1 MVDREKKY
9 SENLAGCRKSIQRTK
24 DLIEYH
30 KKMLK
35 SLEGKEKELIEKLER
50 EKFSGFYKL
59 LNQKGYDIDAF
70 KSAVESG
77 DFDSRFAECPETT
90 ELEDKETTEQE
101 NSDTPAIEKDSN
113 VKERLTDENER
124 NALRAD

>member
-35 SLEGKEKELIEKLER
+35 SIEGKEK
-50 EKFSGFYKL
+50 
-59 LNQKGYDIDAF
+59 
-70 KSAVESG
+70 
-77 DFDSRFAECPETT
+77 
-90 ELEDKETTEQE
+90 
-101 NSDTPAIEKDSN
+101 
-113 VKERLTDENER
+113 
-124 NALRAD
+124 